1 MAGTRRGKVADLV
14 FEGVV
19 IPRRTRSAKIAA
31 KGIANE
37 EDMGRFL
44 TAVFADTLNGKIVL
58 PKPDSR
64 AGLAPRITN
73 DAGRKLKRGL
83 PVTIQPIDPNF
94 KRTRRS
100 RAKQLKTAISTK
112 S

>member
-1 MAGTRRGKVADLV
+1 MMATTKPAKVGNLV

-44 TAVFADTLNGKIVL
+44 TAVFSDTLNGEIVL

-64 AGLAPRITN
+64 AGMPPRMLN
-73 DAGRKLKRGL
+73 GAGQKLRRGL
-83 PVTIQPIDPNF
+83 PVTIQPIDPNL
-94 KRTRRS
+94 KRTRRL
-100 RAKQLKTAISTK
+100 RAKRLKTED
-112 S
+112 